1 MKKILAIVFA
11 LLVML
16 TAVSASSDNYNI
28 KEVKVNDISAGD
40 SAVEVERGAQVPVE
54 VLVRGTGNKDNV
66 KVKAEIDGYEHGS
79 ISDST
84 DVFEVESG
92 VTYKKTV
99 YLDVPEDIDAS
110 ETYTLTVRVS
120 DKTDSVENQ
129 YDVRVKESRH
139 DISIQDVIFRPSSSV
154 EADSALFTSVRLENL
169 GYKKEEDIKVTLTIP
184 DLGVSTSD
192 YLAELITQN
201 QESDN
206 KGANRD
212 DESSGQVELFLRIP
226 ENAVTGD
233 YEVEVEVSYERGHSI
248 VRETK
253 VLHVSGIGAGAVSD
267 STISVDSTS
276 KQVQSGSE
284 VAYKVMFANFNA
296 EKAVYS
302 AEVAGVGTFA
312 SASVDPGFVTI
323 QPEETGEL
331 YVKLKLNDDVQSG
344 KYPFT
349 VKIKSGDQTVKE
361 LNLEANVQGASTG
374 NLKSTLQ
381 IGFAILAIILVV
393 LGLII
398 AFRKL
403 REDEGDEELEEPSA
417 GQTYY

>member
-233 YEVEVEVSYERGHSI
+233 YEVEIEVSYERGHSI

-253 VLHVSGIGAGAVSD
+253 G
-267 STISVDSTS
+267 
-276 KQVQSGSE
+276 
-284 VAYKVMFANFNA
+284 
-296 EKAVYS
+296 
-302 AEVAGVGTFA
+302 
-312 SASVDPGFVTI
+312 
-323 QPEETGEL
+323 
-331 YVKLKLNDDVQSG
+331 
-344 KYPFT
+344 
-349 VKIKSGDQTVKE
+349 
-361 LNLEANVQGASTG
+361 
-374 NLKSTLQ
+374 
-381 IGFAILAIILVV
+381 
-393 LGLII
+393 
-398 AFRKL
+398 
-403 REDEGDEELEEPSA
+403 
-417 GQTYY
+417 